1 MPLDQVKIES
11 VSEKGKHL
19 LCAFN
24 SVTSKYKIICTQLQV
39 HACHCHNLHV
49 VLIGLYYIVTMLSST
64 FPYIYRYELKMASTD
79 SVFVISLHSF
89 SHVHLPM
96 KTLRV

>member
-11 VSEKGKHL
+11 VSEKGKYL

-39 HACHCHNLHV
+39 QACHCHNLHV

-64 FPYIYRYELKMASTD
+64 FQYIYIYIYIDMNLKWLAL
-79 SVFVISLHSF
+79 ILSLSF
-89 SHVHLPM
+89 HCTHLVM
-96 KTLRV
+96 FTCL

>member
-11 VSEKGKHL
+11 VSEKGKYL

-64 FPYIYRYELKMASTD
+64 FSYIDMNLKWLAL
-79 SVFVISLHSF
+79 ILSLSF
-89 SHVHLPM
+89 HCTHLVM
-96 KTLRV
+96 FTCL

>member
-11 VSEKGKHL
+11 VSEKGKYL

-49 VLIGLYYIVTMLSST
+49 VLISLYYYSNNVVIYIS
-64 FPYIYRYELKMASTD
+64 IYRYELKMASTD

>member
-1 MPLDQVKIES
+1 MIT
-11 VSEKGKHL
+11 L
-19 LCAFN
+19 LLY
-24 SVTSKYKIICTQLQV
+24 STD
-39 HACHCHNLHV
+39 
-49 VLIGLYYIVTMLSST
+49 LYYIVTMLSST
-64 FPYIYRYELKMASTD
+64 FPYRYELKMASTD